1 MPSVDIRNVCCL
13 VSRTGRGEE
22 DYEDFCGFDD
32 DDDANSYGSQVKL
45 TLKDGR
51 CLWSKINSKSKNGDS
66 GKFIKLEPIK

>member
-32 DDDANSYGSQVKL
+32 DDDDDMYIMMK
-45 TLKDGR
+45 
-51 CLWSKINSKSKNGDS
+51 CLFVCQSVSRAA
-66 GKFIKLEPIK
+66 

>member
-45 TLKDGR
+45 TLKDADDCG
-51 CLWSKINSKSKNGDS
+51 LN
-66 GKFIKLEPIK
+66 

>member
-32 DDDANSYGSQVKL
+32 DDDDDDSYVNSYVNSYGSQATL

-51 CLWSKINSKSKNGDS
+51 YLWSKIK
-66 GKFIKLEPIK
+66 

>member
-32 DDDANSYGSQVKL
+32 DDEDSYVNSYGSEATL
-45 TLKDGR
+45 TMKDGR
-51 CLWSKINSKSKNGDS
+51 CLWSKINSKNKNGYS
-66 GKFIKLEPIK
+66 G